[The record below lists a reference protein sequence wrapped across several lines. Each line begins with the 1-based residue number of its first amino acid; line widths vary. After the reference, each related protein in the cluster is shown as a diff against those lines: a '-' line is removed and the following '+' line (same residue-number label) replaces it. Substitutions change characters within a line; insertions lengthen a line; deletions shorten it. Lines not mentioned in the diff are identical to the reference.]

1 MKRGEIYIV
10 QFDPSVG
17 REYRGYRP
25 ALVVQSVELATS
37 PVVTIVP
44 LTSKVEKAYISD
56 VRIPMSRRNGLA
68 MNSAALVRFIM
79 SYDRSRFMNPDFT
92 KPTAHSPRCVGVIED
107 DAMVQID
114 ASLRVHLGLNN

>member
-1 MKRGEIYIV
+1 MKKGEIYIV

-25 ALVVQSVELATS
+25 ALVVQSVEIETS

-56 VRIPMSRRNGLA
+56 VLIPLSRRNGLA
-68 MNSAALVRFIM
+68 MNSVALVRFIM
-79 SYDRSRFMNPDFT
+79 SYDRSRFMNPDFSKST
-92 KPTAHSPRCVGVIED
+92 GSQPRCVGVAEVD
-107 DAMVQID
+107 LMEQVE

>member
-1 MKRGEIYIV
+1 MKKGEIYIV

-25 ALVVQSVELATS
+25 ALVVQYAELEKS

-44 LTSKVEKAYISD
+44 LTSKIEKTYLSD
-56 VRIPMSRRNGLA
+56 VCIPMSPENGLA
-68 MNSAALVRFIM
+68 VDSAALARFIM

-92 KPTAHSPRCVGVIED
+92 KPSNGAPRRVGVLESDLIEK
-107 DAMVQID
+107 ID

>member
-1 MKRGEIYIV
+1 MKKGEIYIV

-25 ALVVQSVELATS
+25 ALVVQSVEIETS

-44 LTSKVEKAYISD
+44 LTSRVEKAYISD
-56 VRIPMSRRNGLA
+56 VQIPMSRRNGLA
-68 MNSAALVRFIM
+68 MNSAALIRFIM

-92 KPTAHSPRCVGVIED
+92 KSSGTLPRCVGIVEE
-107 DAMVQID
+107 DAMKQVD
-114 ASLRVHLGLNN
+114 ASLRVHLGLNH